1 MLRSLMMAA
10 IFIWPFL
17 VQAQQKLT
25 LDEAVTGQFRQFA
38 PKTIARLQW
47 IKGSDTYAFVKENE
61 LWIGKVKGKGI
72 ESKLISLDE
81 INTIKGGTALTA
93 MPQIQWLSPEK
104 FWFDDGSS
112 FTEIDLKTKKASG
125 YCAYKSDF
133 ENLDYHQPSHRL
145 AYTIG
150 NNLYINQDGK
160 DVAITA
166 NDKQIVSGQSVSR
179 NEYGI
184 TKGTFWSADG
194 NKLAFYQKDESNVTD
209 YPLTNYKDT
218 PATVKLIK
226 YPMAG
231 SKSELISVGVYD
243 VGTGK
248 TTFLRIDGGTPNDQF
263 YATNLTWSPDGNYI
277 YIAWLNRATTE
288 MQFKLFSTDS
298 GKEISTLFT
307 ENDSRW
313 VEPLFPVYFLPNS
326 NDQFLWISQ
335 RDGFNN
341 LYLYNTKGNL
351 IGQTKFTF
359 DVTEFLGFDNAAQ
372 YAFVMATGENPTE
385 QICYRVKLSDLS
397 YNKVSIAGGT
407 HHVQISF
414 SGLFAI
420 DEFNSLKVPNKIDIL
435 QTDGRLV
442 KNLLIAEN
450 PYQEKLIGQTELFT
464 LKSSDGKDLWCRI
477 IKPSNF
483 DARKKY
489 PVLVYLYGGPHAQM
503 VTNSFLGGASLWM
516 NYLAEEGF
524 IVFTMDNRGSANRGK
539 DFQQVIHRNLG
550 NAEMEDQLAGV
561 EWLKKQS
568 FVDAS
573 RMAVHGWSYGGFMT
587 TSLMLKSPDT
597 FKVGV
602 AGGPVIDW
610 KMYEVMYGERY
621 MDTPQE
627 NPDGYKNTDLTGF
640 VKNLK
645 GDLLMIHG
653 MDDDVVVMQHN
664 VKFLKACVDNK
675 VQVDF
680 FAYPGHQHNVR
691 GKDRVHLIDK
701 VITYIREK
709 LDA

>member
-1 MLRSLMMAA
+1 MFRILMLAA
-10 IFIWPFL
+10 LLFWPFFI
-17 VQAQQKLT
+17 QSQQKLT
-25 LDEAVTGQFRQFA
+25 LDEAVLGQFRQFA
-38 PKTIARLQW
+38 PKTIDQLQW
-47 IKGSDTYAFVKENE
+47 IKGSDTYSFVKENA

-72 ESKLISLDE
+72 ESKLISLEE
-81 INTIKGGTALTA
+81 INTIKGGNPLKS
-93 MPQIQWLSPEK
+93 MPQIQWLGLEK

-112 FTEIDLKTKKASG
+112 FVEIDVKTKKAES
-125 YCAYKSDF
+125 YCAYKNNF
-133 ENLDYHQPSHRL
+133 ENQDYHQSSHRL
-145 AYTIG
+145 AYNVG
-150 NNLYINQDGK
+150 NNLYLTQNGK
-160 DVAITA
+160 DSAITG
-166 NDKQIVSGQSVSR
+166 NDAQIVSGQSVSR

-184 TKGTFWSADG
+184 TKGTFWSNDG

-218 PATVKLIK
+218 PASVKMIK

-231 SKSELISVGVYD
+231 NKSELISVGIYD
-243 VGTGK
+243 VNSGK
-248 TTFLRIDGGTPNDQF
+248 TTYLQLDGGKPNDQF
-263 YATNLTWSPDGNYI
+263 YATNLTWSPDGRFVYV
-277 YIAWLNRATTE
+277 AWLNRSTTE
-288 MQFKLFSTDS
+288 MQFKMFSADS
-298 GKEISTLFT
+298 GNEISTLFN
-307 ENDSRW
+307 EKDSRW
-313 VEPLFPVYFLPNS
+313 VEPLFPAYFLPNT

-341 LYLYNTKGNL
+341 LYLYDTKGKL
-351 IGQTKFTF
+351 IGQTKFNF

-385 QICYRVKLSDLS
+385 QLCYRVKLSDLS

-407 HHVQISF
+407 HQVQISF
-414 SGLFAI
+414 TGLFAI
-420 DEFNSLKVPNKIDIL
+420 DKFSSLSVPNKIDIL
-435 QTDGRLV
+435 NTDGRLV

-450 PYQEKLIGQTELFT
+450 PYQGKLIGQTELFSV
-464 LKSSDGKDLWCRI
+464 KSSNGQDLWCRI

-483 DARKKY
+483 DPKKKY
-489 PVLVYLYGGPHAQM
+489 PVLVYVYGGPHAQM
-503 VTNSFLGGASLWM
+503 VTNSYLGGASLWM

-539 DFQQVIHRNLG
+539 EFQQVIHRNLG
-550 NAEMEDQLAGV
+550 NAELEDQLAGV

-573 RMAVHGWSYGGFMT
+573 RMAVHGWSFGGFMT

-621 MDTPQE
+621 MDTPEE
-627 NPDGYKNTDLTGF
+627 NPDGYKNADLTVF

-680 FAYPGHQHNVR
+680 FAYPGHPHNVR
-691 GKDRVHLIDK
+691 GKDRVHLIEK
-701 VITYIREK
+701 VITYVREK
-709 LDA
+709 LNA